1 MSKQISI
8 GARLGSMLLDHFFM
22 TMIAMVFYLP
32 GMISTFAG
40 AFEVTHEQ
48 QSIDF
53 FGGTFLYINLI
64 GFALYFCKDC
74 INGQSIAKRILKLQV
89 VDNETGLVAS
99 PMKCF
104 IRNLSIVLWPVEVL
118 VALTNSNRRLGD
130 RIAGTKLVVVDGAI
144 EQPKVKIRQAM
155 IPVVVAY
162 GLMLLLTLPFKA
174 LIPAIEQKKI
184 DFVESSYNHKSSKES
199 EKLFADSL
207 GHYLTASI
215 RVYDQI
221 ENSPSKYISVIIQL
235 NENYLE
241 SDQDFE
247 KIESLTKPLLFS
259 KFPEKTFVG
268 QIKYVYKTSSS
279 MQTRIVPI
287 SWAPENQ
294 ESIEQIH

>member
-1 MSKQISI
+1 MSKQISV
-8 GARLGSMLLDHFFM
+8 GTRLGSMLLDHFFM

-32 GMISTFAG
+32 GMISTFAR

-53 FGGTFLYINLI
+53 FGGTFLYVNLI

-130 RIAGTKLVVVDGAI
+130 RISGTKLVVFDGAI
-144 EQPKVKIRQAM
+144 EQPKVEIGQAL
-155 IPVVVAY
+155 IPIVIAY
-162 GLMLLLTLPFKA
+162 GLMLLLILPFKA
-174 LIPAIEQKKI
+174 LMPAIEQKKI
-184 DFVESSYNHKSSKES
+184 DFVKSSYDDQSSKEA

-207 GHYLTASI
+207 GKYLTASI

-221 ENSPSKYISVIIQL
+221 ENSPSKYISAIIQL
-235 NENYLE
+235 NENHLK

-287 SWAPENQ
+287 SWTPENQ
-294 ESIEQIH
+294 ESI